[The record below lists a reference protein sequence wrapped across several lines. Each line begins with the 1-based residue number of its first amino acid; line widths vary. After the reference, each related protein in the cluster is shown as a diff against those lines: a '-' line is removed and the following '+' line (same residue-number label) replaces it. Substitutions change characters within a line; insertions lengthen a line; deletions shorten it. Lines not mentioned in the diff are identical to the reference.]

1 MCNIGH
7 KQSKDHDKSELVRFL
22 PKNSSTT
29 SHKNKNM
36 ESAKR
41 ITRREAKEIVDSVL
55 GNNRTFHWKF
65 SLLRIIIFDDIL
77 KEHMETLSGR

>member
-1 MCNIGH
+1 MINLTLLILNR
-7 KQSKDHDKSELVRFL
+7 KIIK
-22 PKNSSTT
+22 T
-29 SHKNKNM
+29 SPTNKNM

-65 SLLRIIIFDDIL
+65 SLLRIIISDDSL